1 LQAFYGF
8 YPLFGCWKLWEKK
21 RKQVGS
27 WDLSNLDKNV
37 LLLFSN
43 FFFSVIQFRLQCI
56 ITLLCFG
63 CPEIVAMLVIVVRD
77 MGRGAGEDA

>member
-1 LQAFYGF
+1 M
-8 YPLFGCWKLWEKK
+8 WEKK

-27 WDLSNLDKNV
+27 WDLSNLDNNV
-37 LLLFSN
+37 LLLYSG
-43 FFFSVIQFRLQCI
+43 FFFFFLSVIQFRLQCI

-63 CPEIVAMLVIVVRD
+63 CPAIVAVLVIVVKD